1 MARRRVLL
9 LLAYLGSLGYHKA
22 YGIDVY
28 TEKEHVTAREFE
40 EAILSCIYK
49 VKKETSIRVEWKKVR
64 SSGVSFVYYNR
75 TFVGN
80 FTGRA
85 EMWNSN
91 IRLRNVTRQDAGKYR
106 CEISAATEQGQDA
119 AETEVSLSVL
129 VPPALPVCVVP
140 SSAMSGTVTELRCK
154 ENEGFPASKYRWYRN
169 GIALLESTESRRGK
183 KWRASYTMNTTTG
196 TLLFNPV
203 SNNDTGEYYCEAAN
217 GIGPPKKCL
226 VKRMQVASCGLGV
239 YYAQTKGYFSKRN
252 SSEKKN
258 SKPSILQNKSVSILH
273 QQSSRRANSYNCF
286 LKVKTQASV
295 EIHLAT
301 AVTYKAG

>member
-1 MARRRVLL
+1 MRGATPVSPCLWTAAVAVKMARRRVLL
-9 LLAYLGSLGYHKA
+9 LFLAFLGSLYYQKA

-40 EAILSCIYK
+40 EAILSCIHKAKK
-49 VKKETSIRVEWKKVR
+49 VTNLRIEWKKVR

-85 EMWNSN
+85 EMWNSS
-91 IRLRNVTRQDAGKYR
+91 IRLRNVTRHDAGRYR

-140 SSAMSGTVTELRCK
+140 SSAMSGTVIELRCK
-154 ENEGFPASKYRWYRN
+154 ENEGFPASKYKWYRN
-169 GIALLESTESRRGK
+169 GIALLENPDSRRGK
-183 KWRASYTMNTTTG
+183 KGRVSYTMNTMTG

-203 SNNDTGEYYCEAAN
+203 SNNDTGEYYCEAGN
-217 GIGPPKKCL
+217 GIGPPRKCP

-252 SSEKKN
+252 SSMKN
-258 SKPSILQNKSVSILH
+258 SKPSTTQNENDFKHTKSFI
-273 QQSSRRANSYNCF
+273 
-286 LKVKTQASV
+286 
-295 EIHLAT
+295 I
-301 AVTYKAG
+301 

>member
-1 MARRRVLL
+1 MRGATPVSPCLWTAAVAVKMARRRVLL
-9 LLAYLGSLGYHKA
+9 LFLAFLGSLYYQKA

-40 EAILSCIYK
+40 EAILSCIHKAKK
-49 VKKETSIRVEWKKVR
+49 VTNLRIEWKKVR

-85 EMWNSN
+85 EMWNSS
-91 IRLRNVTRQDAGKYR
+91 IRLRNVTRHDAGRYR

-140 SSAMSGTVTELRCK
+140 SSAMSGTVIELRCK
-154 ENEGFPASKYRWYRN
+154 ENEGFPASKYKWYRN
-169 GIALLESTESRRGK
+169 GIALLENPDSRRGK
-183 KWRASYTMNTTTG
+183 KGRVSYTMNTMTG

-203 SNNDTGEYYCEAAN
+203 SNNDTGEYYCEAGN
-217 GIGPPKKCL
+217 GIGPPRKCP
-226 VKRMQVASCGLGV
+226 VKRMQVE
-239 YYAQTKGYFSKRN
+239 RN
-252 SSEKKN
+252 SSMKN
-258 SKPSILQNKSVSILH
+258 SKPSTTQNENDFKHTKSFI
-273 QQSSRRANSYNCF
+273 
-286 LKVKTQASV
+286 
-295 EIHLAT
+295 I
-301 AVTYKAG
+301 